1 MDQQDFKEKAS
12 KIAKACLT
20 PEAIS
25 FAGVALCYGGL
36 GMTSKRK
43 MEAIAKS
50 YEALTNSY
58 DEYKRRVIGH
68 FGDQAQSAR
77 TVITILFTKETS
89 PCWRSEDLYNR
100 ALIRSVEVYCTN
112 CLEKFGYICVSKI
125 YNALSIPAPARSYL
139 WAFDS
144 KYCDNVKLNVLK
156 VRLSGGKVG
165 YRIKL
170 FPNSTVMEILD

>member
-1 MDQQDFKEKAS
+1 MDRKDFKVKAS
-12 KIAKACLT
+12 KIAKAYLT
-20 PEAIS
+20 PEAMS
-25 FAGVALCYGGL
+25 LAGLALCYGGAV
-36 GMTSKRK
+36 MTMTNKRR

-50 YEALTNSY
+50 YEVLN
-58 DEYKRRVIGH
+58 DEYKHRVVGH

-89 PCWRSEDLYNR
+89 PCWHSKELYNE

-112 CLEKFGYICVSKI
+112 CMEKFGYICVSKI
-125 YNALSIPAPARSYL
+125 YNALGIPAPARSYL

-144 KYCDNVKLNVLK
+144 KYCDSVKLNVLK
-156 VRLSGGKVG
+156 VRLSGGRIG